1 MTMNRLKDLL
11 TRKGLTQAEISRRTG
26 IDTYRVSRYVNRC
39 ANPGPQTLAKFAA
52 ALECEPAELQEQPAA
67 DAPRPGKAVARD

>member
-39 ANPGPQTLAKFAA
+39 ANPSPSTLAKFAK
-52 ALECEPAELQEQPAA
+52 ALGVKPAELVEE
-67 DAPRPGKAVARD
+67 VAQ